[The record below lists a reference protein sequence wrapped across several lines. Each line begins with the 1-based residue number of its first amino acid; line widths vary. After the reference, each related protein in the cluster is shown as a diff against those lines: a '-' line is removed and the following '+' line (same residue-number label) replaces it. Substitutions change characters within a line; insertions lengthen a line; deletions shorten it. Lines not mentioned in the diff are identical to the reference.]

1 MHESFGYQFLPLKF
15 FKLKF
20 DPFLSVQASP
30 SGYHKDHLKPWT
42 APPIPKLQTEMEID
56 PQYPEPEADKTEI
69 INDDDLFRA
78 ADNGDVSFF
87 KSLSQ
92 AQLLRCLAL
101 RNEDGRSL
109 LHVAVS
115 SARTE
120 VVKILAAFDHS
131 ISGINSADEE
141 GWAPLHSAASSGNVE
156 IVKILLD
163 RGADVN
169 LKNNGGRTALHYA
182 ASKGWLKVAEILL
195 SNGAKINSKDKVG
208 CTPLHRAASTGKS
221 ELCELL
227 IEEGADIDA
236 VDRAGQTPIMSAVIC
251 YNKEIALLLIRHG
264 ADVDVEDKEGY
275 TVLGRASNE
284 FRPILIDAAKAMLEG

>member
-1 MHESFGYQFLPLKF
+1 MVYHRGLFVSYLKMHETFGYQFLPLKF

-42 APPIPKLQTEMEID
+42 APPIPKLPTEMEID

-92 AQLLRCLAL
+92 PQLFRCLAL

-120 VVKILAAFDHS
+120 VSIFLA
-131 ISGINSADEE
+131 
-141 GWAPLHSAASSGNVE
+141 
-156 IVKILLD
+156 
-163 RGADVN
+163 
-169 LKNNGGRTALHYA
+169 
-182 ASKGWLKVAEILL
+182 
-195 SNGAKINSKDKVG
+195 
-208 CTPLHRAASTGKS
+208 
-221 ELCELL
+221 
-227 IEEGADIDA
+227 
-236 VDRAGQTPIMSAVIC
+236 
-251 YNKEIALLLIRHG
+251 
-264 ADVDVEDKEGY
+264 
-275 TVLGRASNE
+275 
-284 FRPILIDAAKAMLEG
+284 